1 MRSDFLRADR
11 AQKEIMDQLKA
22 LNEKVDRLEAR
33 LERPPSGHGT
43 LTSHSTL
50 AENDIRNIPQH
61 SDHTPPERKPQLTSH
76 GAIMHEQDMNEQR
89 ADPQIPNSHMLSSAE
104 GSYGS
109 IAIDHTTGA
118 HRLLR
123 WPTIKYLLKHRT
135 ISEDYVME
143 TEEKKGL
150 LRLYG
155 RGQGRDMYDGGPGG
169 PASPAASTSS
179 GRSDDAARS
188 PASSPPDIWGTALY
202 PSTVPDPM
210 RNQDHP
216 GGLNPDGSL
225 KLDQMTMDRLL
236 HSYLNK
242 LHILHPFLN
251 KARLNRM
258 FRRVS
263 DQARLS
269 EAHQTRSPYIP
280 QSSVSW
286 AETALNRPGKRKH
299 TNSSSD
305 TNALGSRSS
314 KEQLLERR
322 ISTAIVLL
330 VMALGKICEHQGPL
344 PGPIPE
350 NPNSHMQLTESPF
363 YSESPPGHAVKPSP
377 TQSSVSLSS
386 PSMSEAH
393 FRAGAAS
400 RRSSADPQGFSSG
413 QRLEKN
419 VDVIPG
425 LAYYARA
432 AEVLGTLNGGQDLMY
447 VQACLLASL
456 YVSQM
461 ACVLESWSWIQNA
474 CRACHFLVRE

>member
-1 MRSDFLRADR
+1 
-11 AQKEIMDQLKA
+11 MDQLKA